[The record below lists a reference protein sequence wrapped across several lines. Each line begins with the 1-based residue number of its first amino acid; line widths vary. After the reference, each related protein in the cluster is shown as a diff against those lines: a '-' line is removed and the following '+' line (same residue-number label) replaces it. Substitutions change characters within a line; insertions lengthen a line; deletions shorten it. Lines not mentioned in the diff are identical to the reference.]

1 MYERGWKFPAFFF
14 WKNETFDGK
23 ALYVQIE
30 SGYARWKKEFDTST
44 ATKRNHRIRRNY
56 PNVS

>member
-1 MYERGWKFPAFFF
+1 MKEAGSFRPFSFGKMKLLMEKYCMYRQKG
-14 WKNETFDGK
+14 GM
-23 ALYVQIE
+23 Q
-30 SGYARWKKEFDTST
+30 GGKKEFDTST